1 MARSKV
7 AAKALISSTH
17 WVDLPEECDEV
28 PVHGDAVDHP
38 VGERDPAYLDVVA
51 TTNGVFDGDVLKPLV
66 TKPET
71 SRSIIF
77 TFSLQIYIS
86 TREVCR

>member
-1 MARSKV
+1 MAKRTKGLEQNAHSHLLSVARSKV
-7 AAKALISSTH
+7 AAKALIPSTH

-51 TTNGVFDGDVLKPLV
+51 AANGVLDGDVLKPLV
-66 TKPET
+66 AKPE
-71 SRSIIF
+71 
-77 TFSLQIYIS
+77 
-86 TREVCR
+86 